1 MLPNKAK
8 QTLAANLR
16 LLSGGTDTQ
25 AFRERIA
32 KKTGGGVSARTI
44 GSMMSASTGNP
55 TLANIEAVAA
65 ALNVTLSDLFSEG
78 LGRTAGEAEQTQ
90 PPRAQPSLDKL
101 QARYAAADPATR
113 TLVDLALADPDQ
125 PVPEDLSPSLRA
137 MVNMARAAIRDE
149 LNRK

>member
-32 KKTGGGVSARTI
+32 KKTGGEVSARTI

-65 ALNVTLSDLFSEG
+65 ALNVTVSDLFTEG
-78 LGRTAGEAEQTQ
+78 LGRAAHEGEQTQ
-90 PPRAQPSLDKL
+90 ASRALAALDEL

-125 PVPEDLSPSLRA
+125 PVPEGLSPSLRA

>member
-32 KKTGGGVSARTI
+32 KKTGGEVSARTI
-44 GSMMSASTGNP
+44 GSMMSASAGNP

-65 ALNVTLSDLFSEG
+65 ALNVTLRDLFTEG
-78 LGRTAGEAEQTQ
+78 LGRTACNGEQTQ
-90 PPRAQPSLDKL
+90 QPRALAALDQL

-125 PVPEDLSPSLRA
+125 PLPEGLSPSLRA